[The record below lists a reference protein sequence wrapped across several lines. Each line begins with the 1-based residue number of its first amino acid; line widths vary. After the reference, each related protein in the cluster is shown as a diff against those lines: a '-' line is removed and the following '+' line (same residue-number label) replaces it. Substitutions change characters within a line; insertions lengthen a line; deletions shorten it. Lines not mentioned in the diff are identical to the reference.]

1 MKMRQQRGFSMIEVL
16 VAVLVLAIGLLGIA
30 AMQTL
35 SLRYVDNSEA
45 RTQVNL
51 LAYELGE
58 LIRSD
63 ANDASNYA
71 TSKTSNCSAG
81 KLKNWC
87 DSLKR
92 ALPDAEFQ
100 VTWIAASRTA
110 DIDIW
115 WKEREM
121 FAKDEDG
128 EAVAEKTSQISY
140 QVRLPR

>member
-1 MKMRQQRGFSMIEVL
+1 MKIRQQRGFSMIEVL
-16 VAVLVLAIGLLGIA
+16 VAMLVLAVGLLGIA

-35 SLRYVDNSEA
+35 SLRHIDNSEA

-63 ANDASNYA
+63 ADAASSYA
-71 TSKTSNCSAG
+71 TAKTSTCSAG

-87 DSLKR
+87 DVLKR
-92 ALPDAEFQ
+92 TLPDAEFQ
-100 VTWIAASRTA
+100 VTWTAASRTA

-128 EAVAEKTSQISY
+128 ATVAEKTSQLSY
-140 QVRLPR
+140 QVRLPE